1 MERNVMIQ
9 PSRKPV
15 VENIASKINEGH
27 SIIEGSKN
35 RRLRL
40 AKIHAVVASSHC
52 SERVELAAPNPKA
65 RHDARPT
72 TAHRVLWSPT
82 IRAAVIAGTPWL
94 DVYCPGCGTSRAPPA
109 GVCGHAGARTG
120 PKSPVCCCVDTCFMD
135 DNHLISLHSLAAS
148 AARASRSRS
157 AAVTMMQSR
166 RVFSPILSVGFLTPL
181 L

>member
-1 MERNVMIQ
+1 MSEPHQTLGMVLWSQ
-9 PSRKPV
+9 
-15 VENIASKINEGH
+15 
-27 SIIEGSKN
+27 
-35 RRLRL
+35 L
-40 AKIHAVVASSHC
+40 VASRLISSLMIAPAAFFLINSHTPQIQK
-52 SERVELAAPNPKA
+52 RVTTQDRLKA
-65 RHDARPT
+65 